1 MILRFFAIVA
11 VLLSLPYILPG
22 IKIEGLY
29 TAIIITIL
37 WSLAN
42 VTVKPV
48 LLFITL
54 PIQFLTLGL
63 ASFLVNGFIFWFL
76 ATFIKGF
83 EVSGF
88 LTATLGALVLSL
100 TNALL
105 HKFE

>member
-1 MILRFFAIVA
+1 MIMRFFAIV
-11 VLLSLPYILPG
+11 LLLLAMPYILPG
-22 IKIEGLY
+22 IEVQSVY
-29 TAIIITIL
+29 TAFIVAVL

-48 LLFITL
+48 LMFITL

-63 ASFLVNGFIFWFL
+63 ASLLVNGLIFWFL

-88 LTATLGALVLSL
+88 LTATLGAFVLSL
-100 TNALL
+100 TNAFL
-105 HKFE
+105 HKFD